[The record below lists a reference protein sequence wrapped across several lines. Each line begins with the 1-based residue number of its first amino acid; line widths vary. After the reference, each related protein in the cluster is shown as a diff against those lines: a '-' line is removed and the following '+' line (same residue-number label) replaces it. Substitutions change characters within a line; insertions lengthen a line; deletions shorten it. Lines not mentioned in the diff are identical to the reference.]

1 MSYIL
6 EALKKSE
13 CIRQQGRVPDLAS
26 LPAGEPPAA
35 STAGRLPLL
44 AAAALLLALAVA
56 GWWRPWQAPVAV
68 ATPRPVAEPA
78 PSMPTVVP
86 APVTPATPDAPA
98 GPALSAAP
106 AAVPASEPAP
116 RPTMQ
121 PLPAAQPK
129 ALPRRAEPTPM
140 PLAAASGAAASGA
153 VASGAAAPDTPLP
166 APPNRVLSFHE
177 LPPAVRERIPPLT
190 VSGFSYAEQADL
202 SMAVINDK
210 VLRQGESAAP
220 GLTLERV
227 VSDGVVLGFAGYRF
241 RPQR

>member
-140 PLAAASGAAASGA
+140 PLAAAS
-153 VASGAAAPDTPLP
+153 DTPLP